1 MGLVRI
7 TKTDDG
13 GQWLWG
19 GRGGCRGE
27 EDPEGMDMDVD
38 AQKEWDDSEAKGL
51 CLLTPLKAC
60 QTFVGAGEFYT
71 GSWINS
77 EANGSVSESS
87 GPVGLGIE

>member
-38 AQKEWDDSEAKGL
+38 AQKEWR
-51 CLLTPLKAC
+51 
-60 QTFVGAGEFYT
+60 
-71 GSWINS
+71 
-77 EANGSVSESS
+77 
-87 GPVGLGIE
+87 